1 MNKNEKL
8 SEKES
13 IQFYKDLIAKNDE
26 TSKEIIQ
33 FLESVIEKQKSL
45 MYHYDRA
52 LGKSQK
58 NKEIDQTDKQLDI
71 DKAYLDHLK
80 ETQNIVIMRKSERGW
95 NKYE

>member
-1 MNKNEKL
+1 MKKIEEIYKLNEKI
-8 SEKES
+8 E
-13 IQFYKDLIAKNDE
+13 
-26 TSKEIIQ
+26 